1 MSTSPLSDANWSIRR
16 ARRRYVLGRFE
27 RWRITNPIRVID
39 EMLGEVEEM
48 NLRHARRVPITWEP
62 RLALLAA
69 NLPPSVCVDPAELRA
84 GISPNRLMEALFT
97 LQDQLFDLKI
107 GPFRRWLRQEEEIEE
122 MEELREMEERRGM
135 QETQEAPG
143 LPPAA

>member
-1 MSTSPLSDANWSIRR
+1 
-16 ARRRYVLGRFE
+16 
-27 RWRITNPIRVID
+27 
-39 EMLGEVEEM
+39 MLDEVEEM

-69 NLPPSVCVDPAELRA
+69 NLPPAVYADPVELRA

-97 LQDQLFDLKI
+97 LQDQLFDLKV
-107 GPFRRWLRQEEEIEE
+107 GPIRRWLRREED
-122 MEELREMEERRGM
+122 MEERQGLGTE
-135 QETQEAPG
+135 QTPN